1 MSADMGTYQTKLE
14 TVSACGADLRLRSLL
29 DRCQYQDD
37 DGAAARAGISTAMWP
52 MFGLLWPSARVLAHH
67 MVAYPLGGQRIL
79 EVGCGLALAS
89 LIIHRRAGDVT
100 ASDCH
105 PLVPEFLARNLELN
119 RLHAMDYHAAHWG
132 QSAPTLGRFDLIIGS
147 DVLYERLPSQDLA
160 RFLVDHLE
168 LDGAI
173 VLADPNRGERVRFTR
188 AMERQGFGLRTT
200 TVDAAPGLDE
210 HYRGRL
216 LHFAR

>member
-1 MSADMGTYQTKLE
+1 MGAYQTKLE
-14 TVSACGADLRLRSLL
+14 TVTACGDDLQLRSLL

-37 DGAAARAGISTAMWP
+37 DGAAARAGISPAMWP
-52 MFGLLWPSARVLAHH
+52 MFGLLWPSARVLAQH
-67 MVAYPLGGQRIL
+67 MAAYPLGGQRIL

-89 LIIHRRAGDVT
+89 LIVHRRAGDVT

-105 PLVPEFLARNLELN
+105 PLVPEFLARNLTLN
-119 RLHAMDYHAAHWG
+119 RMRAMAYHPAHWG
-132 QSAPTLGRFDLIIGS
+132 RAAPALGRFDLIIGS

-160 RFLVDHLE
+160 RFLVEHLE

-173 VLADPNRGERVRFTR
+173 VLADPNRGERTRFTR
-188 AMERQGFGLRTT
+188 AMELQGFGLRATT
-200 TVDAAPGLDE
+200 IDAVPGLGE

-216 LHFAR
+216 LRFAR